1 MNTEI
6 TNLNPL
12 ISKITEILNT
22 STEVA
27 TSYLPEIFQQYILFE
42 IVSSSIWM
50 TVGLVG
56 FIIGIFLFPRAKD
69 VLEDDYSTPINFVVK
84 GIFSVALIPAG
95 FVMFA
100 VNTSTLIKASI
111 APYVLI
117 IDNFI
122 K

>member
-27 TSYLPEIFQQYILFE
+27 TSYLPEIFHQYILFE

-56 FIIGIFLFPRAKD
+56 FIIGIFLFPHTKEVIEA
-69 VLEDDYSTPINFVVK
+69 DYSTPIDFVIK
-84 GIFSVALIPAG
+84 GIFSISLIPVG
-95 FVMFA
+95 FIMFA
-100 VNTSTLIKASI
+100 VNTSTLIEASI
-111 APYVLI
+111 APYILI
-117 IDNFI
+117 IDKFI

>member
-56 FIIGIFLFPRAKD
+56 FIIGIFLFPHAKD
-69 VLEDDYSTPINFVVK
+69 VLEDDYSTPINFVIK
-84 GIFSVALIPAG
+84 GIFSVALIPIG
-95 FVMFA
+95 FIMFTF
-100 VNTSTLIKASI
+100 NTSTLIKALI

>member
-12 ISKITEILNT
+12 INKITEILDT

-27 TSYLPEIFQQYILFE
+27 ASYLPEIFQQYILYE
-42 IVSSSIWM
+42 IISSSIWM

-56 FIIGIFLFPRAKD
+56 FIVGIFLFPRTKD
-69 VLEDDYSTPINFVVK
+69 VLEYDYTTPIDFVVK
-84 GIFSVALIPAG
+84 GLLAFFAIPIGAIIFI
-95 FVMFA
+95 
-100 VNTSTLIKASI
+100 VNITTLIKALI
-111 APYVLI
+111 APYLVI
-117 IDNFI
+117 IDNFV

>member
-84 GIFSVALIPAG
+84 GIFSVALIPVG
-95 FVMFA
+95 FAMFA